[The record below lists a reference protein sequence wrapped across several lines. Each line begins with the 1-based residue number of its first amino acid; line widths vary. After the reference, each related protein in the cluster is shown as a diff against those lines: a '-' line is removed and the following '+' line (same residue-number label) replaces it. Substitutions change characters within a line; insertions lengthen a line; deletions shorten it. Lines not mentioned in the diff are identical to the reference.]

1 MKGCLGGCGKR
12 EERERERGECLNM
25 DEKKSRESYCTS
37 GEKVCTDE
45 NK

>member
-25 DEKKSRESYCTS
+25 DEKEKPRELLTWVI
-37 GEKVCTDE
+37 G
-45 NK
+45 

>member
-25 DEKKSRESYCTS
+25 DGKK
-37 GEKVCTDE
+37 KVIG
-45 NK
+45 

>member
-25 DEKKSRESYCTS
+25 DEKKSREIYRTWVI
-37 GEKVCTDE
+37 G
-45 NK
+45 